1 MNVAE
6 KIPRWL
12 IALVFG
18 MLASTAAPARNV
30 ALLIGVGRFN
40 NPGMD
45 QNNRLL
51 GTDPD
56 LDAMQKAL
64 TGRWQFDPKDVK
76 VLRDREATHAR
87 ILAEIAGLE
96 GRSAPGDTVVL
107 YYSGHGTSANDEDNL
122 FDLPYATGAWIPY
135 DFDPADL
142 QSQKQTLIIGRRD
155 LVGPLSKLD
164 QGGRFVVVMS
174 DSCFSGQVVRS
185 IGRTHSRYRYVALPK
200 RDLGI
205 AATNAATAAA
215 AGPSPRPPPPPY
227 PYVHVV
233 LLSGASDSESGAD
246 LSSAGDLREFPTLD
260 GQFHGAFTDALLRL
274 MSGQLTLRGSPLV
287 PGSFTYAQGRD
298 AVNAFLEER
307 HIVQHPQLL
316 PALAEDKDDVG
327 SATFLRTT
335 TPAAVAGVPAAPA
348 TVPMA
353 APAAP
358 AAPSRAAPVRVKV
371 ESAPAAMKAGIAAI
385 AGVAVVDGEGDLT
398 VRQKGADVEL
408 LGPAGDPILT
418 APAADPS
425 VTKRIAA
432 QVWLAHALPA
442 GTDRLGLRAET
453 DPGSRGNT
461 FVQCESFV
469 FEVRLEKPAYVMLLD
484 LDPQGGLTVL
494 YPTRA
499 SERQLIGSGA
509 ARAIPGTEPKDRI
522 LVTPPFGTDQVTVL
536 AFEQQPNF
544 LVDLTGA
551 QRFETTSGRAEF
563 LARGL
568 SHTLGAVSVQQIDVH
583 TYPANGKSSCGS

>member
-30 ALLIGVGRFN
+30 ALLIGVGRFS

-64 TGRWQFDPKDVK
+64 IGRWQFDPKDVK
-76 VLRDREATHAR
+76 VLRDRDATHER

-96 GRSAPGDTVVL
+96 ARSAPGDTVVL

-142 QSQKQTLIIGRRD
+142 QSEKRTLIIGRRD
-155 LVGPLSKLD
+155 LVGPLSNLD
-164 QGGRFVVVMS
+164 KGGRFVVVMS

-185 IGRTHSRYRYVALPK
+185 IGRTHSHFRYVALPK

-205 AATNAATAAA
+205 AASTPKPAA

-246 LSSAGDLREFPTLD
+246 LSSAGDLRDYPTLD

-274 MSGQLTLRGSPLV
+274 MIGQLTLRGSPLV
-287 PGSFTYAQGRD
+287 PGTFTYAQGRE

-327 SATFLRTT
+327 SAPFLRTT
-335 TPAAVAGVPAAPA
+335 TPATPAAAAPAPVAAPA
-348 TVPMA
+348 TA
-353 APAAP
+353 
-358 AAPSRAAPVRVKV
+358 SRDGLVRVKV
-371 ESAPAAMKAGIAAI
+371 ETAPAGMKAGIAAI
-385 AGVAVVDGEGDLT
+385 AGVAVVDGDGDLT
-398 VRQKGADVEL
+398 VRQKGGDVEL

-432 QVWLAHALPA
+432 QVWLAHALPG

-484 LDPQGGLTVL
+484 LDPQGGITVL

-499 SERQLIGSGA
+499 SERQLIASGA

-568 SHTLGAVSVQQIDVH
+568 SHTVGAVSVQQIDVH
-583 TYPANGKSSCGS
+583 TYPGNGKSSCGS